1 MLYHALARADS
12 EAFRP
17 PTPLFRQP
25 RAAALSPSERLL
37 FVQTNGI
44 GNVLTAL
51 PMLRQLRQRRPG
63 IRIDFLAHSELVRSF
78 IAPEQ
83 VADDVLVWREQG
95 VPAWRASLRVM
106 RRIARRYDTCLIGW
120 RLNPRNGALLCRV
133 SGARTRIGSTKG
145 RPVRAFTH
153 SMPFHYGVHEVEAHF
168 ELARFA
174 YPELETEAP
183 TLRLL
188 DAEREAAAAV
198 RRELGAEGAEVY
210 GMHPGSDRANPQKR
224 WPVEHFA
231 EAARL
236 LASGDGAP
244 GSTGACA
251 ERRVWVFLG
260 PDEMELASA
269 FDGFPGVQVVHGH
282 DIRTVC
288 ALTAECQ
295 AFLNSDSG
303 LGHVAAACGVP
314 TLTLFGPEDPRSCR
328 PYGPHCQLMSPGLDC
343 QPCESREYSK
353 QCPHRDCLAS
363 LRPGDVAAEVRRV
376 GLSGPAL
383 QP

>member
-1 MLYHALARADS
+1 MS
-12 EAFRP
+12 
-17 PTPLFRQP
+17 PT
-25 RAAALSPSERLL
+25 ERLL

-51 PMLRQLRQRRPG
+51 PMLRQLRERRPG
-63 IRIDFLAHSELVRSF
+63 LAIDFLAHSELVRSF
-78 IAPEQ
+78 VEPEQ
-83 VADDVLVWREQG
+83 VADRILVWRERG
-95 VPAWRASLRVM
+95 VPAWRASLRVL
-106 RRIARRYDTCLIGW
+106 RRIRGRYDTCLIGW
-120 RLNPRNGALLCRV
+120 RLNPRNGAVLARV
-133 SGARTRIGSTKG
+133 SGARTRVGNTKG

-153 SMPFHYGVHEVEAHF
+153 SLPFHYGVHEVEAHF

-174 YPELETEAP
+174 YPELETAP
-183 TLRLL
+183 PELRLL

-198 RRELGAEGAEVY
+198 RRQLGAEEAELV

-224 WPVEHFA
+224 WPVERYA

-236 LASGDGAP
+236 LARTSEASG
-244 GSTGACA
+244 A

-260 PDEMELASA
+260 PDEMELAPA
-269 FDGFPGVQVVHGH
+269 FAELPGVQLVHGH

-288 ALTAECQ
+288 ALTAECS

-328 PYGPHCQLMSPGLDC
+328 PYGPHCAVMSPGLDC

-353 QCPHRDCLAS
+353 QCPHRDCLGS
-363 LRPGDVAAEVRRV
+363 LEAEAVVTRLLELAAAAPRPGAPPPAAP
-376 GLSGPAL
+376 PASPDGAL
-383 QP
+383 TGCE